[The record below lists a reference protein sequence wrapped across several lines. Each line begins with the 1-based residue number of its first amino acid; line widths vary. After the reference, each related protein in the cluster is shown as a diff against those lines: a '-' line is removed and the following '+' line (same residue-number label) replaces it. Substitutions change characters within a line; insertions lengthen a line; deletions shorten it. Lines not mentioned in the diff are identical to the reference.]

1 MLVYTGGVS
10 ISAVD
15 NLFNS
20 RVSGFWDMLDSISSI
35 SLCIDLNLISSL
47 YSSEELELS
56 ELLDSSDPSD
66 ELDLSDLCRVS
77 SLQSIW

>member
-56 ELLDSSDPSD
+56 ELLDSSD
-66 ELDLSDLCRVS
+66 ELDLSDSCGVS